1 MFLEVGR
8 MFVSLAVVLGLIWL
22 IARVGRGRQGGVRPG
37 GRVGTTNGVHR
48 IELVGRRSLGRHSAV
63 IVVRAE
69 NRTMVLGQTPQQITV
84 LSACVDAE
92 PGDSGQHEAAGQ
104 GGRSPEGDMPPAP
117 RRAVPSIDGE
127 DEMPGLASESGLM
140 TPKAWDAFVDRLRE
154 MTVRH

>member
-22 IARVGRGRQGGVRPG
+22 IARVGRGRQGGGRPG
-37 GRVGTTNGVHR
+37 GRVGTTNGAHR
-48 IELVGRRSLGRHSAV
+48 IELVGRRSLGRHTAV
-63 IVVRAE
+63 VVVRAE

-84 LSACVDAE
+84 LSECVDTE
-92 PGDSGQHEAAGQ
+92 QDTGEHEAAGQ
-104 GGRSPEGDMPPAP
+104 GARSPEGDTPSAS

-127 DEMPGLASESGLM
+127 DVMPGLASESGLM